1 MCNLCVFMGMHM
13 HLIMYGGQRIIG
25 GVSSFLSL
33 CQTLFKKLDSRCL
46 SVLDG
51 LAGMVYV
58 ITGKGLSMLL
68 NITWHVSSFIPN
80 AYSKIEAIPVV

>member
-1 MCNLCVFMGMHM
+1 MGMHM
-13 HLIMYGGQRIIG
+13 HLIMCGGQRIIG

-33 CQTLFKKLDSRCL
+33 CQTLVGKLDSRCF

-58 ITGKGLSMLL
+58 IMGKRLSMLL
-68 NITWHVSSFIPN
+68 NITWHTN
-80 AYSKIEAIPVV
+80 AHSKIEAIPVV

>member
-1 MCNLCVFMGMHM
+1 MHM
-13 HLIMYGGQRIIG
+13 HLIMCGDQRIIG

-33 CQTLFKKLDSRCL
+33 CQTLVRKLDSRCL
-46 SVLDG
+46 SVLNG

-58 ITGKGLSMLL
+58 IMGKRLPMLL
-68 NITWHVSSFIPN
+68 NITWHVLSSIPN